1 MSVSPKELA
10 GVDVIK
16 YIMAYCVVAIHF
28 RPNYNSEWQYPEI
41 FEWYKTSCT
50 FFLYRFWIFCAS

>member
-28 RPNYNSEWQYPEI
+28 RPNYNSEWHTRKY
-41 FEWYKTSCT
+41 SSG
-50 FFLYRFWIFCAS
+50 L